1 MPNFSTVSDLP
12 KLTPR
17 GFDVVDLPEDIK
29 FLLQEF
35 YHLLIPFAEE
45 ELGLEDYV
53 YDNTMTKKSYVMNM
67 DRAPHWKSVI
77 ENKLKPILSQWINNQ
92 YELEFA
98 SFYGIRSYVKDL
110 KLVSHIDRI
119 ATHHVSGIIIID
131 REGANWPLDIQDHNG
146 NWHKVYAEPGQMILY
161 ESAVCKHGREE
172 YFQGEY
178 FRNCFIHY
186 KLQDFTF
193 VDSQ

>member
-35 YHLLIPFAEE
+35 YHLLIPFTEE

-67 DRAPHWKSVI
+67 DRAPH
-77 ENKLKPILSQWINNQ
+77 
-92 YELEFA
+92 
-98 SFYGIRSYVKDL
+98 
-110 KLVSHIDRI
+110 
-119 ATHHVSGIIIID
+119 
-131 REGANWPLDIQDHNG
+131 
-146 NWHKVYAEPGQMILY
+146 
-161 ESAVCKHGREE
+161 
-172 YFQGEY
+172 
-178 FRNCFIHY
+178 
-186 KLQDFTF
+186 
-193 VDSQ
+193 